1 MIDDA
6 NNGCADASI
15 VDIVGKLRTAAI
27 MQKYEEVY
35 CPDLL
40 RKAANEIQILR
51 EEVSD
56 WKRTVRAYEDV
67 SDILKDEIKYL
78 RTCVREDQSTIQS
91 QRSDIAELLEALR
104 FAHEDTVELATE
116 LEKLYQER

>member
-40 RKAANEIQILR
+40 RKAAYEIQSLR
-51 EEVSD
+51 DEVSD